1 MRLNIIGKRKI
12 WYAISFV
19 LVAVSVAAI
28 ALWGLRLGVDFTG
41 GSLIQV
47 QYAAERPAVT
57 DVQERLH
64 AADVGSVTVQPA
76 GDKDVIIRVQGA
88 DEATHQKVLAALREG
103 VPAEQAKDAVRE
115 VSYETVGP
123 TVGAELRR
131 RSFTAIA
138 MVLLAII
145 AYISFAFRKVS
156 RPVSSWKYGL
166 AAIVAL
172 LHDVIIPTGVIAVL
186 GHFFGVEVD
195 VLFVTAVL
203 TVLGFSVHDTIVVF
217 DRIRENLRR
226 SGGASFEEVVNR
238 SINETF
244 ARSVNTS
251 LTALLVL
258 LAVYLFGG
266 ESIRNFV
273 LVLLIGIGI
282 GTYSSIFIASPILV
296 TWQLRNQKKR

>member
-1 MRLNIIGKRKI
+1 MRLNVIGTRKI
-12 WYAISFV
+12 WYGISLA
-19 LVAVSVAAI
+19 LVALSFAAI
-28 ALWGLRLGVDFTG
+28 GIWGLRLGIDFTG
-41 GSLIQV
+41 GSLLQV
-47 QYAAERPAVT
+47 QYAADRPDVT
-57 DVQERLH
+57 AIQERLH
-64 AADVGSVTVQPA
+64 AADVGSVTIQPA
-76 GDKDVIIRVQGA
+76 GDKDAIIRIQA
-88 DEATHQKVLAALREG
+88 TDEATHQKVLAALRADF
-103 VPAEQAKDAVRE
+103 PAEQATAELRE

-123 TVGAELRR
+123 TIGAELRR

-156 RPVSSWKYGL
+156 RPVASWKYGL

-172 LHDVIIPTGVIAVL
+172 LHDVIIPTGVVAIL
-186 GHFFGVEVD
+186 GHFMGVEVD

-296 TWQLRNQKKR
+296 SWHLRSLRKR

>member
-115 VSYETVGP
+115 LSYETVGP